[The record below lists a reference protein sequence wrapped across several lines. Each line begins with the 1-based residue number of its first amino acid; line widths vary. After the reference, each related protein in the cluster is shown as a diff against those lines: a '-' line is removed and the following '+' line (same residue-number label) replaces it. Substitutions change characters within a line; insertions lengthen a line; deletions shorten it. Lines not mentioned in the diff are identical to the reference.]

1 MPGVPAPGGRGVG
14 QTGNKCYVPC
24 SNRGICD
31 YTTGLCKCFDGYY
44 GTNCGKFNAFAIADA
59 IKLKKG

>member
-1 MPGVPAPGGRGVG
+1 MG
-14 QTGNKCYVPC
+14 QRGNKCYVPC

-31 YTTGLCKCFDGYY
+31 FTTGLCKCFDGYY
-44 GTNCGKFNAFAIADA
+44 GTNCGKFNAFAIVDA